1 MTADKP
7 RVAVVTGASSGIGL
21 ETAKAL
27 AAMGWRVI
35 GQGRHP
41 ERSAS
46 AEKAIRAVATAPVD
60 IIRADLAL
68 LRDAARAAR
77 EIAALT
83 NHIDVLVNNAGGVT
97 AEKNIT
103 SEGNEAAFAGNHLG
117 PFLLT
122 QRLLPLLRTAAAG
135 APPGATRI
143 IVTSSSAH
151 EFAPGLDWSDLQ
163 MMGDF
168 RATPAYCNA
177 KLANLLF
184 ARKLAR
190 LLAKDGIVAH
200 AMHPGIIDSNFVT
213 HGDAAMKSYFKG
225 ATLAAPADGADT
237 LIWLAT
243 AEEPGHTTGG
253 YYFKRKAAPS
263 TALARDDAL
272 GDRLWEETERL
283 VAKVV
288 A

>member
-27 AAMGWRVI
+27 AAQGWRVI
-35 GQGRHP
+35 GQGRSL
-41 ERSAS
+41 ERSAA
-46 AEKAIRAVATAPVD
+46 AENAIRAVATAPFD

-68 LRDAARAAR
+68 LREAARAAH

-83 NHIDVLVNNAGGVT
+83 DHIDVLVNNAGGVT
-97 AEKNIT
+97 AEKDIT
-103 SEGNEAAFAGNHLG
+103 PEGNEAAFAGNHLG

-122 QRLLPLLRTAAAG
+122 QRLLPLLRATA

-151 EFAPGLDWSDLQ
+151 EFAPGLDWNDLQ
-163 MMGDF
+163 MIGNF

-190 LLAKDGIVAH
+190 LLAQDGIVAH
-200 AMHPGIIDSNFVT
+200 AMHPGIVDSNFVT
-213 HGDAAMKSYFKG
+213 HGDAAMQSYFKA
-225 ATLAAPADGADT
+225 ATPAAPADGADT

-263 TALARDDAL
+263 TAWAQDDAL

-283 VAKVV
+283 VAKVG